1 TLNLIFKVKRGKGYE
16 IKSDRSVVVIHQS
29 RLFENNF
36 CSWLYS
42 KVVCHT
48 TDRGSRRRASR
59 RYGRKP
65 SDFYH
70 LIIVRQ
76 DLSILRRLSRWM
88 SSLDQW

>member
-1 TLNLIFKVKRGKGYE
+1 M
-16 IKSDRSVVVIHQS
+16 VVIHQS

-59 RYGRKP
+59 RYGCKP
-65 SDFYH
+65 SDFYY
-70 LIIVRQ
+70 LIIVRFVHHLEITRA
-76 DLSILRRLSRWM
+76 DLVKEINKRVN
-88 SSLDQW
+88 D